1 MPTLHDLHDAG
12 QSVWLDFIRRDML
25 EDGQLATLVT
35 DGLRGMTSN
44 PTIFQKAIA
53 GTDLYDA
60 AIADADGDAQA
71 VFESLAIDDIRA
83 AADALR
89 PVYDASDAADGY
101 VSLDQVLWLHRDVD
115 WEDWRLLTTENEV
128 AHAGR
133 ALTRRSLHERDGSLI
148 ATMAQEMLIPAPP
161 GGNG

>member
-25 EDGQLATLVT
+25 EDGQLATLVA

-60 AIADADGDAQA
+60 AIADADGPMKVMPSSAQSWA
-71 VFESLAIDDIRA
+71 KSAFS
-83 AADALR
+83 
-89 PVYDASDAADGY
+89 
-101 VSLDQVLWLHRDVD
+101 
-115 WEDWRLLTTENEV
+115 
-128 AHAGR
+128 
-133 ALTRRSLHERDGSLI
+133 ERK
-148 ATMAQEMLIPAPP
+148 P
-161 GGNG
+161 

>member
-1 MPTLHDLHDAG
+1 MPTLHDLHDVG

-25 EDGQLATLVT
+25 EDGQLTTLVA

-60 AIADADGDAQA
+60 AIADADGDAKA

-101 VSLDQVLWLHRDVD
+101 VSLEVSPTLAYDTEGTITDAKRLWSRVD
-115 WEDWRLLTTENEV
+115 RPGLMIKVPAADE
-128 AHAGR
+128 G
-133 ALTRRSLHERDGSLI
+133 
-148 ATMAQEMLIPAPP
+148 IPAIEE
-161 GGNG
+161 